1 MKHNTIIITGT
12 RKGIGEYLA
21 SYYLNHGYN
30 VIGCSR
36 SEASIAHLNY
46 RHYCLDVA
54 DENEVKK
61 MFLELSKSYAKIDV
75 LINNAGIGSMN
86 HVVLTPLK
94 TVQNIINTNFIGTF
108 LFCRETSKL
117 MMKHKYGRIINFST
131 VAYPLNLEGEAIYTA
146 SKAAIE
152 SFTKILA
159 KELGQFNITVNSIGP
174 SPIKTDLVKNIQHA
188 KINSLIEMQIIKRF
202 GEFIDISNVIDFYL
216 REESSFIT
224 GQTIYLGGIS

>member
-46 RHYCLDVA
+46 MHYCLDVA

-61 MFLELSKSYAKIDV
+61 MFLELRKSY
-75 LINNAGIGSMN
+75 
-86 HVVLTPLK
+86 VVLTPLK

-224 GQTIYLGGIS
+224 GQTIYLGGISLTSTF